1 MSDVEVAMSP
11 AGRGPGLPLES
22 GGFLVEAGGLL
33 LQSPRLLLLLCRLVV
48 QPLLLGT
55 EAPGRRQAVGC
66 NTNIVKHCLQVWPLA
81 VTLDP
86 PTSRL

>member
-22 GGFLVEAGGLL
+22 GGLLVEAGSLL
-33 LQSPRLLLLLCRLVV
+33 LQPPRLLLLLGGLVV

-55 EAPGRRQAVGC
+55 EAAGRGQAVGC
-66 NTNIVKHCLQVWPLA
+66 NTNIVKHRLQV
-81 VTLDP
+81 
-86 PTSRL
+86 